1 MSKGAIVIAAGG
13 TGGHLFPA
21 QSLSQELVTRGYDVT
36 IITDERGMA
45 WAKAFE
51 GATMV
56 VSSSATPYRR
66 GLLGKIGAALTIGR
80 SVLKNYFRLS
90 RIKPLYVIGF
100 GGYPSIPPMVAA
112 ILRGTPRMIHEQN
125 GVMGRANRAL
135 AQRMTAVAVT
145 VPNPKGLPEKVRARE
160 FMVGNPVRAEVV
172 KQSRKPYP
180 ALSGEGPI
188 ELLVFGGSQGAT
200 VFSDVVPA
208 AIACLDRSLLDRL
221 KIHQQAR
228 AEDVE
233 RVSRAYRE
241 MGIEAEVHAFYENL
255 PELMANAHLVISRSG
270 ASTVCE
276 LLAVGRPAIM
286 VPLQQALDDDQG
298 ANAAYVVEAGGGWIV
313 RQEALTPERLADQIG
328 KLLADPSTLSSA
340 ARIAKSLGRPHAAR
354 DLANLVEAL
363 IEDDKARL
371 KSISDGSEEKSGTP
385 GEET

>member
-1 MSKGAIVIAAGG
+1 MTKGSIVIAAGG

-21 QSLSQELVTRGYDVT
+21 QSLSQEMVKRGYDVT

-45 WAKAFE
+45 WEKAFE
-51 GATMV
+51 GAIMV

-80 SVLKNYFRLS
+80 AVIRNFFRLG

-112 ILRGTPRMIHEQN
+112 ILRGVPRMIHEQN

-135 AQRMTAVAVT
+135 ASRMTAVAVT
-145 VPNPKGLPEKVRARE
+145 VPSPKGLPEKARAYE

-180 ALSGEGPI
+180 ALVADGPI
-188 ELLVFGGSQGAT
+188 ELLIFGGSQGAT

-208 AIACLDRSLLDRL
+208 AIACLDRALLDRL

-228 AEDVE
+228 PEDVE
-233 RVSRAYRE
+233 RVSKAYRE
-241 MGIEAEVHAFYENL
+241 MGIEAEVHAFYDNL
-255 PELMANAHLVISRSG
+255 PELMAKAHLVISRSG

-276 LLAVGRPAIM
+276 LLAIGRPAIM

-298 ANAAYVVEAGGGWIV
+298 ANAAYVVEAGGGWIL
-313 RQEALTPERLADQIG
+313 RQEALTAEKLADHMG
-328 KLLADPSTLSSA
+328 GLLANPSALTSA
-340 ARIAKSLGRPHAAR
+340 ARIAKSLGRPYAAR

-363 IEDDKARL
+363 IEDDRARL
-371 KSISDGSEEKSGTP
+371 KRISEGAEAEAETP
-385 GEET
+385 GEKL